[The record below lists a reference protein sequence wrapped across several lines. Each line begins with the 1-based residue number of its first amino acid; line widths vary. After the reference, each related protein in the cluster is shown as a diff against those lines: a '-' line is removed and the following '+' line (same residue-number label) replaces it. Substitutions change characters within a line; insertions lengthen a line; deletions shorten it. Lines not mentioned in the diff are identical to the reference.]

1 MIHLCVDSVSGN
13 KNILYFVW
21 RGHFITGNRWPVFR
35 WEAGGQSPSFICCF
49 SNVSVQNN
57 QRVKDQN
64 LSRERC
70 LHHHYQHHLFCPT
83 SLLTPLWL
91 KLLVTCWVQ
100 NPMSTSQPLSFLVFS
115 SAFSIPIPPASQTSP
130 LLLLWPPTLLTAL
143 CLLLLIFT
151 YLFLWLCQVLVVAS
165 SSLTKAR
172 TRAPCTDS
180 EES

>member
-1 MIHLCVDSVSGN
+1 MTHEGARQEYWIQIKMCWPSWSLLATIQTLSFLLLYLINKKSGWCYWPLSFTLPSLYSHLNPVQSG
-13 KNILYFVW
+13 
-21 RGHFITGNRWPVFR
+21 
-35 WEAGGQSPSFICCF
+35 
-49 SNVSVQNN
+49 
-57 QRVKDQN
+57 
-64 LSRERC
+64 
-70 LHHHYQHHLFCPT
+70 FCPT

-115 SAFSIPIPPASQTSP
+115 SAFSIPIPPASQTSS

-172 TRAPCTDS
+172 TRAPCTES